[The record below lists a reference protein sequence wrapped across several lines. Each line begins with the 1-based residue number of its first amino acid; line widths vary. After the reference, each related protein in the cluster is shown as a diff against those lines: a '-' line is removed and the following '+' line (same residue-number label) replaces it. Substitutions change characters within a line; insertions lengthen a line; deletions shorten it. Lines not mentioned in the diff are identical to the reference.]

1 MQQAQG
7 IKRPYTSK
15 YQKYYKEWARLYL
28 QGVKLNDIAKTYGC
42 APATIHNALNR
53 LNVKR
58 FNKKHTYFYDE
69 WCELYESG
77 KSTVEIAK
85 MYNVYHENVNYALR
99 KRGVAIRNPSIAG
112 MKNEINEHYFD
123 TIDTDEKAYWLGFI
137 AADGCISTNGNG
149 YKIIICLNKKDID
162 MLVAFKNAINSTR
175 DIKMI
180 GRSKAEFRCN
190 SKYMVNALK
199 KYGITPRKTFTME
212 FSNEIP
218 SKYYSG
224 FIRGYFDGDGTIYFS
239 KEGKPYW
246 GIVATKAFLEKVQEI
261 IMDEVGLSKTKIRKK
276 GKMYELRYIG
286 SNNVK
291 AIREWLYK
299 DATVYMNRKKE
310 RMDSIK

>member
-1 MQQAQG
+1 M
-7 IKRPYTSK
+7 KKKKSFENENYVLLTEK
-15 YQKYYKEWARLYL
+15 YIDSHQMLQYICANGHKHHITWGNWNNGHRCPFCYKQPRKY
-28 QGVKLNDIAKTYGC
+28 
-42 APATIHNALNR
+42 
-53 LNVKR
+53 
-58 FNKKHTYFYDE
+58 
-69 WCELYESG
+69 
-77 KSTVEIAK
+77 
-85 MYNVYHENVNYALR
+85 
-99 KRGVAIRNPSIAG
+99 
-112 MKNEINEHYFD
+112 EINEYSF
-123 TIDTDEKAYWLGFI
+123 EKMSPEAAYWLGFI
-137 AADGCISTNGNG
+137 AADGCVSISENG
-149 YKIIICLNKKDID
+149 YRIIICLNKKDID

-218 SKYYSG
+218 NEYYSG
-224 FIRGYFDGDGTIYFS
+224 FIRGYFDGDGTIYFN
-239 KEGKPYW
+239 KKCKPYR

-261 IMDEVGLSKTKIRKK
+261 IMNEVGLSKTKIRKK

-286 SNNVK
+286 SNNIK

-299 DATVYMNRKKE
+299 GATVYMKRKKE